1 MQIRFR
7 PLARTDFPTLSEW
20 LERPHVAAWWREPSA
35 PVALEARYGPCVDGR
50 DPTEVFIAE
59 RAGAPFGLMQR
70 YRMADEPH
78 WQQALAG
85 AGLPAAA
92 VGIDYLIGSARDTGL
107 GLGPAM
113 IDAFVAQTFG
123 TIDDIA
129 AVVAAVQQD
138 NVRSWRA
145 LEKAG
150 FARAWAGQIASTH
163 PSDRGPGF
171 VYVRTRVA

>member
-150 FARAWAGQIASTH
+150 FARAWAGQIASTD